1 MKTFTS
7 ISKIDIAI
15 VAIPEVHADVSF
27 MDSRTFSISNGT
39 IEIAKIVQ
47 NAGPF
52 LAIAT
57 IESKL
62 H

>member
-1 MKTFTS
+1 MKTDTR
-7 ISKIDIAI
+7 ISKVDIAI

-27 MDSRTFSISNGT
+27 MDSQFQYLEWDYRDRLDPSDRGT
-39 IEIAKIVQ
+39 
-47 NAGPF
+47 F

-57 IESKL
+57 IQSKL